1 MYNSSY
7 VVLCQPMF
15 VIRADIL
22 INDMAFSITR
32 EAFGQF
38 RDLKNM
44 NRPKPFSDSL
54 LLDKLG
60 IILSQVRLDR
70 GIAPESYEIDGMA
83 HPLFYHMSRKNE
95 YRLAIVTAKYPTLVS
110 IAPYVS
116 GLENTYNVL
125 PLIHEIDFHG
135 KILCVTDHA
144 LYRFVS
150 RWIQYEKD
158 VPKEPLKYLGKILNQ
173 AIEDTLSPALR
184 VLRILNNGFVAA
196 QYLRHGPWRM
206 VIIDKELGNA
216 SKVLL
221 TFERRLRL

>member
-1 MYNSSY
+1 
-7 VVLCQPMF
+7 MF

-22 INDMAFSITR
+22 INDVAFSITR

-38 RDLKNM
+38 RDLKNAD
-44 NRPKPFSDSL
+44 RAKPISDSV

-60 IILSQVRLDR
+60 TILSQARLDCR
-70 GIAPESYEIDGMA
+70 TSPESYEIDGTA
-83 HPLFYHMSRKNE
+83 HPLFYHISRKNE
-95 YRLAIVTAKYPTLVS
+95 YRLAIVSAKYPTLVG

-116 GLENTYNVL
+116 GLESADGVQS
-125 PLIHEIDFHG
+125 LIHEIDFHG
-135 KILCVTDHA
+135 EILGVTRHA
-144 LYRFVS
+144 LDRFVS

-158 VPKEPLKYLGKILNQ
+158 LPSEPLKYLSKMLNQ

-184 VLRILNNGFVAA
+184 VLRILNNGFVPA

-206 VIIDKELGNA
+206 IVIDEQLGNA